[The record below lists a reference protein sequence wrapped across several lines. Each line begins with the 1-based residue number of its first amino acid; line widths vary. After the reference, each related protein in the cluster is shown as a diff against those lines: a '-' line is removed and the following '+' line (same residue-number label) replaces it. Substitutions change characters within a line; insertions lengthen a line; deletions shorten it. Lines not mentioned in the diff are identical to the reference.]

1 MSLTRH
7 SLALAATFSLVAPP
21 LAAQAPA
28 LSAAVT
34 QYVTV
39 NAPVVAIIH
48 VRVIDGTGATP
59 REAQTVV
66 VADGKIR
73 AIGADGAVSVPAGA
87 KVIDATGKSLLPGL
101 VMVHEH
107 MFYPSAG
114 GLPSYIEQP
123 FSFPRLYL
131 GGGVTTART
140 AGSMEPYT
148 DINLRRVIDAGRMA
162 GPKLD
167 VTGPYLTGPGL
178 GLLQFHELRDS
189 ADARRTVAM
198 WADLGATSFK
208 AYMNITRDELR
219 AAVSEA
225 HKRGLKITGHLC
237 SVTLREAADIGIDD
251 IEHGLVASTDFVP
264 GKQPDQCNAAA
275 ETPALLALDVASDTV
290 KALIR
295 HLVAHHVAV
304 TSTLAVF
311 ETFAPRQPL
320 ASRRVLDAMSAD
332 ARTQYLR
339 NRAARSVAATSPWTE
354 LLAKEMAFEKEFLAA
369 GGLLLAGADP
379 TGFGGALPGYA
390 DQRDLE
396 LLVDGG
402 LTPLQAITVATLN
415 GATYLG
421 RADRVGSIAVG
432 KDADLLLVAGDPSSR
447 IADIEQLEIV
457 FKDGVGYDSAKLL
470 ESARGM
476 VGLQ

>member
-1 MSLTRH
+1 MTFARRSLP
-7 SLALAATFSLVAPP
+7 LAALVSLGAAP
-21 LAAQAPA
+21 LAAQRPT
-28 LSAAVT
+28 LGAAAQ
-34 QYVTV
+34 QYVAV
-39 NAPVVAIIH
+39 DAPVVAITH
-48 VRVIDGTGATP
+48 VRLIDGTGAPP
-59 REAQTVV
+59 RDGQTVV
-66 VADGKIR
+66 IADGKIR
-73 AIGADGAVSVPAGA
+73 AVGADGAVQLPAGA

-114 GLPSYIEQP
+114 GLPSYVEQP

-148 DINLRRVIDAGRMA
+148 DLSLRRVIDSGRMA

-189 ADARRTVAM
+189 ADARRTVAT

-237 SVTLREAADIGIDD
+237 SVTMREAADIGIDD

-304 TSTLAVF
+304 TSTLAIF
-311 ETFAPRQPL
+311 ETFAPRQPM
-320 ASRRVLDAMSAD
+320 AAQRVLDAMSAD
-332 ARTQYLR
+332 ARAQYLR
-339 NRAARSVAATSPWTE
+339 NRAARGVAESSPWTT

-402 LTPLQAITVATLN
+402 LTPLQAITVATMN

-447 IADIEQLEIV
+447 IADIEKLELV
-457 FKDGVGYDSAKLL
+457 FKDGVGYDSARLL